1 VSGRERPCRRWY
13 GPAALGLVDSTQV
26 RQADSMS
33 QLPTPVRAAVGLAAT
48 LLDRLRQVPDDAP
61 AVPVQI
67 VGAAM
72 QLSLRVQ
79 QQIAAYVARGDEVL
93 AHIRGTSEEAPSWAT
108 FDEPPTDTPEKPAED
123 GPPPRKV
130 TAPRAAP
137 KPPAPA
143 KAAGPAPNGAKKTA
157 KKAAKKA
164 AKKVAAPGAAEPA
177 AIRSKSDQ
185 TPVPKASPAAE

>member
-1 VSGRERPCRRWY
+1 MP
-13 GPAALGLVDSTQV
+13 
-26 RQADSMS
+26 

-48 LLDRLRQVPDDAP
+48 LLDRLRQMPDDAP
-61 AVPVQI
+61 EVPVQI

-79 QQIAAYVARGDEVL
+79 QQIAKYVARGDEVL
-93 AHIRGTSEEAPSWAT
+93 AHLRGTSEEAPSWAT
-108 FDEPPTDTPEKPAED
+108 FDEPPTGTAEKPADD
-123 GPPPRKV
+123 GRPPPKKA

-137 KPPAPA
+137 KPA

-164 AKKVAAPGAAEPA
+164 AKKVPAPGAAEPA
-177 AIRSKSDQ
+177 AVRSKLDQ
-185 TPVPKASPAAE
+185 MPKAPPSAAE